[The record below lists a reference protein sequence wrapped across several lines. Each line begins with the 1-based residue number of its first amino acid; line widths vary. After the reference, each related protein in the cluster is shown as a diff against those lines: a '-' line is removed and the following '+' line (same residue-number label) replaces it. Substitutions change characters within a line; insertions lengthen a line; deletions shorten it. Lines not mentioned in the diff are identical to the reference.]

1 MGAMWRSNYDM
12 PPDQFSAEIE
22 RLWQQVKPLYD
33 SLHAYTRSQLVK
45 QYGPSAVTSDGLI
58 RADLLGNPWAQEWGN
73 IYPLVAPKNSKGMG
87 FDLTEILQQKKTEP
101 IAMVHYGENFFKSL
115 GFAPLP
121 ETFWERSLF
130 LKPKDREVVCHASA
144 WDIDNK
150 DDLRLKMCIIMHRC
164 FTITTCLIILFRYIN
179 IKKYRKYSD
188 FIHLWLQLFELL
200 VLSINNDS
208 SRYFISKIMK
218 ELILV

>member
-1 MGAMWRSNYDM
+1 MRDRFTEFIALQNKGARELGFKDMGAMWRSNYDM
-12 PPDQFSAEIE
+12 TPDQFSAEVE

-45 QYGPSAVTSDGLI
+45 QYGPSAVTADGLI

-101 IAMVHYGENFFKSL
+101 LGMVQYGENFFKSL

-121 ETFWERSLF
+121 ETFLGAVAV
-130 LKPKDREVVCHASA
+130 REAA
-144 WDIDNK
+144 
-150 DDLRLKMCIIMHRC
+150 RP
-164 FTITTCLIILFRYIN
+164 
-179 IKKYRKYSD
+179 
-188 FIHLWLQLFELL
+188 
-200 VLSINNDS
+200 
-208 SRYFISKIMK
+208 
-218 ELILV
+218 